1 MVMTETMVTPEPMLS
16 LIVDPTPHGHANATV
31 PVRWCI
37 SEAAR
42 EAILG
47 RNIEDPYVVLV
58 VENGGKELNRVVRPL
73 TDMMA
78 YVQVPRAGRSTIH
91 GAIVFQRTDTKEARK
106 RLGNPRRVSLL
117 DWEVIGE
124 RELSQKIDE
133 LYQKMEALEDD
144 AEEGADVYSHPD
156 YIAYDSERD
165 KLVAE
170 REALIAKGVKRT
182 VLGFSE
188 IEYRAR
194 MLGESDAFDVDIPD
208 FLFARRRPWLDRYSR
223 IMPWWH
229 GTEDRDE
236 CSRRNR
242 VLWTALLTPLYA
254 VALLLIKPFFLLWA
268 LFLAVFLGYRDV
280 NWKPVV
286 QLDNWSIG
294 AIGRDLNSSFWLTKR
309 VPDSEKLSGY
319 RDEGRGLVALLN
331 PPLLA
336 IMTFVVFVAIK
347 GGMVTLYVLGIL
359 AILALI
365 GYALSR
371 VVPGFADR
379 REARREREF
388 HEELGLMVRDAS
400 EVGCAEANLDALPLQ
415 RRTVYLRF
423 CDLKAR
429 VCKPMQK

>member
-1 MVMTETMVTPEPMLS
+1 MTETMVSPEPMLS

-117 DWEVIGE
+117 DCEVIGE

-144 AEEGADVYSHPD
+144 AEDGTEVYAHPD
-156 YIAYDSERD
+156 YIAYDDERD
-165 KLVAE
+165 ELVAQ
-170 REALIAKGVKRT
+170 REALIANGVKRT
-182 VLGFSE
+182 VLGFGDYE
-188 IEYRAR
+188 HRAL
-194 MLGESDAFDVDIPD
+194 MLGEPDAFDVDIPD
-208 FLFARRRPWLDRYSR
+208 FLFARQRPWLDRYSR

-229 GTEDRDE
+229 NTEDRDE

-242 VLWTALLTPLYA
+242 VVWTALLTPLYV
-254 VALLLIKPFFLLWA
+254 VALLVVKPFFLLWA
-268 LFLAVFLGYRDV
+268 LLLALFCGYRDID
-280 NWKPVV
+280 WKPVT
-286 QLDNWSIG
+286 QLDNWDG
-294 AIGRDLNSSFWLTKR
+294 DAIARNRSSSFWLTKR
-309 VPDSEKLSGY
+309 VPDSESPRGY
-319 RDEGRGLVALLN
+319 KDVGRGLVALLN

-336 IMTFVVFVAIK
+336 LAAILVFVAIK
-347 GGMVTLYVLGIL
+347 GGMVTLYVLGVI
-359 AILALI
+359 AIMVLI
-365 GYALSR
+365 GYVLGRA
-371 VVPGFADR
+371 VPGLADR
-379 REARREREF
+379 REEKRAREF
-388 HEELGLMVRDAS
+388 RDGLNQMVCDANGV
-400 EVGCAEANLDALPLQ
+400 ECAEADLVSLPQQ

-423 CDLKAR
+423 WDIKAR